1 LDFSSADDIGSLP
14 LRERAAHYRKM
25 ALEALSRASV
35 AEEVWQREQFFNL
48 AKGWHTLA
56 VQIEENLAASAQ
68 LESEKVTPLKRARAR
83 WWR

>member
-1 LDFSSADDIGSLP
+1 MERISGEEIGRLP

-25 ALEALSRASV
+25 ALEALLRASD
-35 AEEVWQREQFFNL
+35 AEEIWQREQFFNL

-56 VQIEENLAASAQ
+56 VQIEESLAAAER
-68 LESEKVTPLKRARAR
+68 LEGKDEAPLKIAQTR